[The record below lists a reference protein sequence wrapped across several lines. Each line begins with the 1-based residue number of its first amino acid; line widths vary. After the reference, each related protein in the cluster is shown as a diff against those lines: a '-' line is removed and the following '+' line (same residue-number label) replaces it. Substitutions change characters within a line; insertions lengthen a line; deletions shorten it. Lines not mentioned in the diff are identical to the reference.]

1 MSAQKI
7 PKKRTAA
14 KAREEDD
21 PFFDDD
27 SDEEPVGRVNKPKK
41 SNFSSDGPSG
51 GSPGKYDTALPP
63 PRDEHKPRWEQD
75 EPRDRRDA
83 RDDRR
88 PRDDAP
94 RQRSSIFEEPPR
106 PSALRGRSPPKREA
120 PPAAGSPAPAPRGGN
135 VGYVRTGPQTTVAD
149 KPPPGKPA
157 LRAPWSWKES
167 RSKPGEFYCVN
178 ETTNERRWDVNEA
191 MKAKPPSPPRS
202 RPYRKPSAH

>member
-27 SDEEPVGRVNKPKK
+27 SDDDEPVGRVNKPKKK

-75 EPRDRRDA
+75 DPRDRRDA

-94 RQRSSIFEEPPR
+94 RQRSSIFAEPPR

-135 VGYVRTGPQTTVAD
+135 VGYVRTGPQTTA
-149 KPPPGKPA
+149 KQEEAP
-157 LRAPWSWKES
+157 LRP
-167 RSKPGEFYCVN
+167 
-178 ETTNERRWDVNEA
+178 
-191 MKAKPPSPPRS
+191 
-202 RPYRKPSAH
+202 

>member
-27 SDEEPVGRVNKPKK
+27 SDDDEPVGRVNKPKKK

-51 GSPGKYDTALPP
+51 GSPGKYDTALPSSR
-63 PRDEHKPRWEQD
+63 RDDDRPPRWEQD
-75 EPRDRRDA
+75 DPRDRRDA

-94 RQRSSIFEEPPR
+94 RQRSSIFAEPPR

-135 VGYVRTGPQTTVAD
+135 VGYVRTGPRRPSR
-149 KPPPGKPA
+149 KSRRPGNRPCA
-157 LRAPWSWKES
+157 R
-167 RSKPGEFYCVN
+167 PG
-178 ETTNERRWDVNEA
+178 
-191 MKAKPPSPPRS
+191 PGRS
-202 RPYRKPSAH
+202 RGRSPASSIV